1 MIKPLKTTAKYY
13 ATQEVEAT
21 NLIKKV
27 REESPGDV
35 IKQQIDRKEHKDY
48 GEYFEVTIVEEFTT
62 SKNILE
68 RGY

>member
-1 MIKPLKTTAKYY
+1 MIKPLKTTKKYY
-13 ATQEVEAT
+13 ATQEVEAL
-21 NLIKKV
+21 NLIEKV
-27 REESPGDV
+27 KQESEGDV